1 MSFSSTPPLSADLRI
16 QQLETTLFS
25 VMTQVTDLRSELQSL
40 RSQRDDLQQRVDDLE
55 EDIHVHHESAIQHHA
70 VRLDALD
77 GGLDEQPDD
86 DSN

>member
-1 MSFSSTPPLSADLRI
+1 MSFLSTPPLSADQRI

-40 RSQRDDLQQRVDDLE
+40 RSQRDDLQQRLEELE
-55 EDIHVHHESAIQHHA
+55 EDVNVHHESVLQSHA